1 VRIFGRRGADD
12 SETRRINGFW
22 SWWAQ
27 KGALACGAALDADDQ
42 EALVTLLARRVDA
55 IEAGLSWEVGPGPL
69 GGRLLVVSAGG
80 NPDHRALARRW
91 LLAAPEPDGV
101 SPWEFS
107 DQRPPVDDPV
117 EAVLTTP
124 SGDAIRLA
132 DVLVAARQNGA
143 HFDLTLFHPAFPD
156 LAEDARLQVAFHA
169 LDTTL
174 GESSTELWIGEV
186 ETTTARPRD
195 GFGLDGLRVAV
206 RNLRKEY
213 VDPDGNPAWVLLHG
227 ESPQGPVIASAVVP
241 LHPVTAPNLTHR
253 VGVMVPYV
261 GFAERGLP
269 SPDALRELGQLE
281 DRLASTLG
289 PDGRV
294 VAHETTNGV
303 RLLHAYVDPTTS
315 APKRLEETVGGWTH
329 GDVVTRVDTDPAWDA
344 VRPLRA

>member
-1 VRIFGRRGADD
+1 MRIFGRQTND
-12 SETRRINGFW
+12 SETRRIAAFW
-22 SWWAQ
+22 VWWTQ
-27 KGALACGAALDADDQ
+27 KGALACGAALDADDHDT
-42 EALVTLLARRVDA
+42 LVAVLARRIDA
-55 IEAGLSWEVGPGPL
+55 MEAGLSWEVGPGPL

-80 NPDHRALARRW
+80 NPDRRALARRW

-117 EAVLTTP
+117 EAVLSTP
-124 SGDAIRLA
+124 SGDTIRLS
-132 DVLVAARQNGA
+132 DVLVAARQSGA
-143 HFDLTLFHPAFPD
+143 HLDVTLFHPLFAD
-156 LAEDARLQVAFHA
+156 LAEEARLEVAFHS

-174 GESSTELWIGEV
+174 GESSTELWIGEL
-186 ETTTARPRD
+186 ETTTDLPRD
-195 GFGLDGLRVAV
+195 GFGLDGLRTAV
-206 RNLRKEY
+206 GNLRREY

-241 LHPVTAPNLTHR
+241 LHPVTAPNLTHH
-253 VGVMVPYV
+253 VGVRVPYV

-269 SPDALRELGQLE
+269 SATALRELGLLE
-281 DRLASTLG
+281 DQLTSTLG

-315 APKRLEETVGGWTH
+315 APQRLKETVVDWSH

>member
-1 VRIFGRRGADD
+1 MRFFRRPTASDT
-12 SETRRINGFW
+12 ETRRIRGFW
-22 SWWAQ
+22 TWWAQ
-27 KGALACGAALDADDQ
+27 KGALACDAALDADDQ
-42 EALVTLLARRVDA
+42 DALVDLLARRVDA

-80 NPDHRALARRW
+80 DPDHRALARRW

-107 DQRPPVDDPV
+107 DQRPPVEDPV
-117 EAVLTTP
+117 QAVLTT
-124 SGDAIRLA
+124 SGGAEIRLA
-132 DVLVAARQNGA
+132 DVLVSGRQNGA
-143 HFDLTLFHPAFPD
+143 HFDITLFHPAFPE
-156 LAEDARLQVAFHA
+156 LADDARLQVAFHA

-174 GESSTELWIGEV
+174 GESNAELWIGEV
-186 ETTTARPRD
+186 ETATARPRN
-195 GFGLDGLRVAV
+195 GFGLDGLRTAV

-213 VDPDGNPAWVLLHG
+213 VDPDGNPAWVLLRG
-227 ESPQGPVIASAVVP
+227 ESPQGPVEASAVVP
-241 LHPVTAPNLTHR
+241 LHPVLAPNLTHH
-253 VGVMVPYV
+253 VGVMIPYV

-269 SPDALRELGQLE
+269 SADALRDLGRLE

-303 RLLHAYVDPTTS
+303 RLLHAYIDPTTS
-315 APKRLEETVGGWTH
+315 APQRLEETVGDWAH
-329 GDVVTRVDTDPAWDA
+329 GDVVTRVDTDPAWEA

>member
-1 VRIFGRRGADD
+1 MRIFGRRA
-12 SETRRINGFW
+12 SESDNRRITAFW
-22 SWWAQ
+22 TWWTQ
-27 KGALACGAALDADDQ
+27 KGALACGAALEADDQ
-42 EALVTLLARRVDA
+42 GALVTLLAKRIDA

-117 EAVLTTP
+117 EAVLSTP
-124 SGDAIRLA
+124 SGAAIPLA
-132 DVLVAARQNGA
+132 DVRVAARQSGA
-143 HFDLTLFHPAFPD
+143 RFDVTVFHPAFPD

-186 ETTTARPRD
+186 EATTDLPRD
-195 GFGLDGLRVAV
+195 AFGLEALRSAV
-206 RNLRKEY
+206 GNLRKEY
-213 VDPDGNPAWVLLHG
+213 VDADGNPAWVLLHG

-241 LHPVTAPNLTHR
+241 LHPVIAPNLTHH

-269 SPDALRELGQLE
+269 SAAALCELALLE
-281 DRLASTLG
+281 DRLTSTLG

-315 APKRLEETVGGWTH
+315 APQRLEETVGGWSH